1 MHPSIRRFL
10 GTGKNPADITV
21 GATGALTAIMGHQAI
36 TTGKVVEWKTIAGS
50 LS

>member
-1 MHPSIRRFL
+1 M
-10 GTGKNPADITV
+10 V

-36 TTGKVVEWKTIAGS
+36 TTGKVVTWQDVAGG